1 MSEDS
6 REIWLRLTPLA
17 TAIFFF
23 FSFFF
28 DKKSE
33 ECSSKGRSVLV
44 SAIFCFVYFVLF
56 CSVLVSLI
64 LFYSVQR
71 LFCFILFR
79 FGQPRIVDT
88 YTLVNFIL
96 NNRS

>member
-6 REIWLRLTPLA
+6 REIWFRLTPLA

-23 FSFFF
+23 FFFF

-33 ECSSKGRSVLV
+33 ERSSKGRSVLV
-44 SAIFCFVYFVLF
+44 SAIFCSVFVCFVLN

-71 LFCFILFR
+71 LFCFIVFR
-79 FGQPRIVDT
+79 FGEPRIVDT

-96 NNRS
+96 NN